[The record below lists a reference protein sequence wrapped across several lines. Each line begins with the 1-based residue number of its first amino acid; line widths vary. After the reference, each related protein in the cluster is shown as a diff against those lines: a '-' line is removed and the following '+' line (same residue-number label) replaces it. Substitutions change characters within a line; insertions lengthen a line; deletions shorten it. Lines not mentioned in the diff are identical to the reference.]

1 MPAQQREESMNLKES
16 VESIVILCAYDALWQ
31 SLEAKVFAPKY
42 EGDRYKIQFH
52 DRFNQRSGFHV
63 EFAYSI
69 EEAKRRIESR
79 QGSVTYREA
88 I

>member
-1 MPAQQREESMNLKES
+1 MVHAETTKES
-16 VESIVILCAYDALWQ
+16 LATPVESIVILRAYDALWQ
-31 SLEAKVFAPKY
+31 SLVAKVFAPKY
-42 EGDRYKIQFH
+42 EGDRFKIQFH

-63 EFAYSI
+63 EFADSI